1 MIDYAEAIVV
11 ARMYLN
17 EMEKALAVGN
27 VDAGRLAAAMVKQN
41 MDVIIDYCI
50 SKEDA

>member
-1 MIDYAEAIVV
+1 MFDYAEAIVV

-27 VDAGRLAAAMVKQN
+27 VDAGRLCAAMIKQN
-41 MDVIIDYCI
+41 MDVVIDYCI
-50 SKEDA
+50 GEEEA